1 MGVLRLLL
9 ALTVL
14 NWHYPVTP
22 YYYNFIFSR
31 AAVFVFMMIS
41 GFYIAMVLNEK
52 YGASTSGI
60 LTFYGN
66 RVLRLMPP
74 YWVALVG
81 CILFEPTAWFDRLSL
96 WFQVNDVLLFPQGL
110 WANLT
115 LTPAASGGLHLAQ
128 MFTVALEIMFYALAP
143 FILFRGT
150 RVLAGLF
157 GATAALNGALW
168 ILGVDPVAWQYEFFP
183 STLMY
188 FLTGALVYR
197 FYLVVKDWPPSAL
210 IGYVALPLLVLFG
223 VLSRSA
229 RAVLWTNHIS
239 IYVFYLQCAASI
251 PFIFVASRRWT
262 ADRIIGDLSYPLY
275 IVHIPAIWIVEAT
288 PWLGGKEN
296 GGPAALGL
304 SLGFAGLL
312 YLLVDRPVEYWRS
325 QIGARRF
332 MLLSLHTGAPTQ
344 VATQQATLTEK

>member
-168 ILGVDPVAWQYEFFP
+168 ILGVDPVAWQYEFFSVNADVFP
-183 STLMY
+183 H
-188 FLTGALVYR
+188 R
-197 FYLVVKDWPPSAL
+197 SA
-210 IGYVALPLLVLFG
+210 GVSFLFG
-223 VLSRSA
+223 REGLAAIGAHRLRGASTPRSVR
-229 RAVLWTNHIS
+229 RAV
-239 IYVFYLQCAASI
+239 AERA
-251 PFIFVASRRWT
+251 
-262 ADRIIGDLSYPLY
+262 
-275 IVHIPAIWIVEAT
+275 
-288 PWLGGKEN
+288 GG
-296 GGPAALGL
+296 A
-304 SLGFAGLL
+304 
-312 YLLVDRPVEYWRS
+312 VD
-325 QIGARRF
+325 
-332 MLLSLHTGAPTQ
+332 
-344 VATQQATLTEK
+344 